1 LTNLKDP
8 RPLRIFIAGH
18 EGMVGKSILR
28 TMLSQANHEI
38 IFAKKADVNLIN
50 QAEVMAFFD
59 QHQLDEVYIAAAKVG
74 GIHANNSHPADFIYQ
89 NLMIQSNIIHAAHTH
104 NIDKLLFL
112 GSSCIYP
119 VHAHQPMQ
127 ENALLTGVLEA
138 TNQAYAIAKIAG
150 IEMCHSY
157 NVQHGRDYRCV
168 MPTNLYGPND
178 NFHPTN
184 SHVIPGLIS
193 KFYTAL
199 EAHHSE
205 VVIWGTGSPQRE
217 FLHVDDLARA
227 CIYTMQLSKQTFV
240 STLQNDMPHINIG
253 SGNEVSIRQLVE
265 ILADISGF
273 KGNII
278 YDSSRLDGA
287 PRKLLD
293 SSKIKELGWRPEI
306 SLSSGLKSTYEW
318 FSKNQK
324 TFRSGA

>member
-1 LTNLKDP
+1 MKDP

>member
-1 LTNLKDP
+1 MKDP

-287 PRKLLD
+287 PIKLLD

>member
-1 LTNLKDP
+1 MKDLK
-8 RPLRIFIAGH
+8 PLRIYIAGH
-18 EGMVGKSILR
+18 EGMVGKSIFR
-28 TMLSQANHEI
+28 TLQSQANHEI
-38 IFAKKADVNLIN
+38 IVAKKADVNLTN
-50 QAEVMAFFD
+50 QAEVMSFFD
-59 QHQLDEVYIAAAKVG
+59 QHQIDEVYIAAAKVG
-74 GIHANNSHPADFIYQ
+74 GIYANNTYPADFIYQ
-89 NLMIQSNIIHAAHTH
+89 NLMIQSNVIHAAHTH

-119 VHAHQPMQ
+119 VHADQPMQ
-127 ENALLTGVLEA
+127 ESALLTGALEA

-157 NVQHGRDYRCV
+157 NVQHSRDYRCV

-205 VVIWGTGSPQRE
+205 MVIWGTGSPQRE

-227 CIYTMQLSKQTFV
+227 CIYTMQLPKETFA

-253 SGNEVSIRQLVE
+253 SGNEVSIKQLVE

-273 KGNII
+273 RGNII
-278 YDSSRLDGA
+278 YDSSKLDGA

-318 FSKNQK
+318 FATNQK